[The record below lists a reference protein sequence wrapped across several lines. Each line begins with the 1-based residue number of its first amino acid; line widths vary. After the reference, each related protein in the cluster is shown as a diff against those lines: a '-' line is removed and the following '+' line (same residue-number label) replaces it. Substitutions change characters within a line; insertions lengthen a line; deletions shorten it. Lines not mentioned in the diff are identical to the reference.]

1 MTIVL
6 VILKALTLILAIILV
21 FLVNKTIKRISTIIS
36 NYYTSLVDKL
46 EELKNTV
53 ITQSSAVTTIINSQ
67 QEEVVRLAN
76 KVDEG
81 LTHCG
86 NQTKDLKNTIVNLD
100 SHLDARLTAPID
112 KINDTHNRVK
122 TLGKSC
128 VTSDELREIVAQVT
142 DAAVIHGVDQV
153 RTILEDQAKTKTA
166 SKTKKTAKTP
176 VTEVKP

>member
-21 FLVNKTIKRISTIIS
+21 FLVNKTINRISTISS

-46 EELKNTV
+46 EELKNIV
-53 ITQSSAVTTIINSQ
+53 ITQSNAVTTVINSQ

-81 LTHCG
+81 LIHCG
-86 NQTKDLKNTIVNLD
+86 NKIKDLKDTIAVLD

-112 KINDTHNRVK
+112 KINDTHNRIK
-122 TLGKSC
+122 TLGKSA
-128 VTSDELREIVAQVT
+128 TSAEELRDIVGKVVNDIARN
-142 DAAVIHGVDQV
+142 AVNDTVNK
-153 RTILEDQAKTKTA
+153 L
-166 SKTKKTAKTP
+166 TKKPKTTKKVTKEA
-176 VTEVKP
+176 VTEVKA